1 MNIKD
6 EVKKTLD
13 MLKKAGMEPIDAIFE
28 GAISV
33 KEKEELDF
41 IQKLD
46 DKELI
51 SGTIR
56 IIYLTPDKKVR
67 FIDLFVGEEEE
78 EEEMEVEKVEQ
89 TRGRKNKKK

>member
-1 MNIKD
+1 MNIKE

-41 IQKLD
+41 IQKMD

-56 IIYLTPDKKVR
+56 IIYLTSDKKVR
-67 FIDLFVGEEEE
+67 FIDIFVGEEEE
-78 EEEMEVEKVEQ
+78 EEESEVETMEKAPK
-89 TRGRKNKKK
+89 RRRKK